1 MGNKTV
7 YLSGVEI
14 NKTEDIPPKVDSNST
29 HATVYITPEP
39 ELLEMHFFDPNEKD
53 KSSQHWKKHGKNVKK
68 RF

>member
-1 MGNKTV
+1 MENKKI

-39 ELLEMHFFDPNEKD
+39 ELLEMYFFDPNEKD
-53 KSSQHWKKHGKNVKK
+53 KASQHWKKHGKNVKK

>member
-39 ELLEMHFFDPNEKD
+39 ELLEMYFF
-53 KSSQHWKKHGKNVKK
+53 
-68 RF
+68 